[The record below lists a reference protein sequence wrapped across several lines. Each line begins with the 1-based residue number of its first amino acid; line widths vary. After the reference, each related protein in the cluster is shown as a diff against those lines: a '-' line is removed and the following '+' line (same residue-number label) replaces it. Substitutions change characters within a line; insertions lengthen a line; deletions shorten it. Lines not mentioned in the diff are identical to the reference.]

1 MIREMWTGQGGHTAE
16 ADVMA
21 SKVTG
26 AHQCLPRE
34 HLQQGDEVV
43 SISEVLV
50 QVGDVSLR
58 LHREKTNLPLK
69 YY

>member
-1 MIREMWTGQGGHTAE
+1 MRTEHLEHVFTHLE
-16 ADVMA
+16 
-21 SKVTG
+21 SPK
-26 AHQCLPRE
+26 AHQCLSRE

-58 LHREKTNLPLK
+58 LHRKEKKKKSPSEVV
-69 YY
+69 